1 MSNDDN
7 NENINNKI
15 IDVFFEE
22 DTRTLTNVT
31 QQIPRGNR
39 K

>member
-7 NENINNKI
+7 NENINNNKI

-31 QQIPRGNR
+31 QQIPQ
-39 K
+39 